1 MIGKERDSDGNL
13 VNVGNFDADGANMN
27 RWNPD
32 NTNDGLGV
40 LLSRSVDNGNANIL
54 PSIRG
59 SMFVIYVRKG
69 SYPSTKHASN
79 LIQFFLNLD
88 VVRFFDYFKGVC
100 ESNEDFD
107 RVQRRG
113 ECYQSFAFLIR
124 CKVFYLCNS
133 DEELHKK
140 SKNLIPDGI
149 AIKLR
154 ESLCRF
160 IPQTR
165 EIIGSREDCNL
176 RLLGGGNI

>member
-1 MIGKERDSDGNL
+1 MERDSDGNL
-13 VNVGNFDADGANMN
+13 VNVGNFDADGANVN

-32 NTNDGLGV
+32 NTNDNLGV

-100 ESNEDFD
+100 ESN
-107 RVQRRG
+107 
-113 ECYQSFAFLIR
+113 
-124 CKVFYLCNS
+124 
-133 DEELHKK
+133 
-140 SKNLIPDGI
+140 
-149 AIKLR
+149 
-154 ESLCRF
+154 
-160 IPQTR
+160 
-165 EIIGSREDCNL
+165 
-176 RLLGGGNI
+176 